1 MTNKPVSERELVLGI
16 LLEVTEHGGYSHL
29 VLRDVLAKYQYLDKK
44 ERAFITRVS
53 EGTLEH
59 MMELDYILDQF
70 SKVKVKKMKPV
81 ICERGAAECGAESGQ
96 CILSGR
102 SG

>member
-1 MTNKPVSERELVLGI
+1 MTNKPVRERELVLGI

-70 SKVKVKKMKPV
+70 S
-81 ICERGAAECGAESGQ
+81 
-96 CILSGR
+96 
-102 SG
+102 

>member
-44 ERAFITRVS
+44 RAC
-53 EGTLEH
+53 L
-59 MMELDYILDQF
+59 
-70 SKVKVKKMKPV
+70 
-81 ICERGAAECGAESGQ
+81 
-96 CILSGR
+96 LSQE
-102 SG
+102 